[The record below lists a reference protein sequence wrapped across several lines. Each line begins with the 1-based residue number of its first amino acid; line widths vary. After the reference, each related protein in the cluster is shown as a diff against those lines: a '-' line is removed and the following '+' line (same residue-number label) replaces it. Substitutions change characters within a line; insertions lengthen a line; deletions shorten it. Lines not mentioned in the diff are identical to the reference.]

1 MTVYEGFS
9 RGRNDLSFPSYGISS
24 PKETFE
30 KLLMYADRLELSRD
44 VQRLRRQARRR
55 LSE

>member
-1 MTVYEGFS
+1 MTVYDGFS

-24 PKETFE
+24 PKKTFE
-30 KLLMYADRLELSRD
+30 KLLMYADRLGLSLD